1 MGSIGRSLARLALRE
16 GNEVLYYDPNT
27 AIRSRSNGR
36 VTRLDSLEELMVR
49 CDYVVGCSGRN
60 PFNHKWPLSHKPGIK
75 LLSASGGD
83 QEFGPII
90 NDLKQRT
97 SLNITPETWDLS
109 STDGPSGH
117 IQIAYMGYP
126 YNFVSRAI
134 EAVPTRIVQLET
146 GGLLAALV
154 QANIYLDL
162 CESGEASNRGIHRV
176 STGAQRFVF
185 ESWLRAMGNHKIDI
199 VELFGYDSTVFNDAK
214 HDEWFA
220 EKSGAHIADPVLE
233 EKMNRFLY
241 AAGSSKKWT
250 TAGR

>member
-1 MGSIGRSLARLALRE
+1 
-16 GNEVLYYDPNT
+16 
-27 AIRSRSNGR
+27 
-36 VTRLDSLEELMVR
+36 MVR

-60 PFNHKWPLSHKPGIK
+60 PFNHKWPLSHKPGIQ

-90 NDLKQRT
+90 NDLKHRA
-97 SLNITPETWDLS
+97 SLNVTPETWDLS

-146 GGLLAALV
+146 GGLLASLV

-162 CESGEASNRGIHRV
+162 CEAGQASNGGIHRV
-176 STGAQRFVF
+176 TTGAQRFVF
-185 ESWLRAMGNHKIDI
+185 ERWLRRRH
-199 VELFGYDSTVFNDAK
+199 V
-214 HDEWFA
+214 
-220 EKSGAHIADPVLE
+220 
-233 EKMNRFLY
+233 
-241 AAGSSKKWT
+241 GSSGH
-250 TAGR
+250 ACARSFDI